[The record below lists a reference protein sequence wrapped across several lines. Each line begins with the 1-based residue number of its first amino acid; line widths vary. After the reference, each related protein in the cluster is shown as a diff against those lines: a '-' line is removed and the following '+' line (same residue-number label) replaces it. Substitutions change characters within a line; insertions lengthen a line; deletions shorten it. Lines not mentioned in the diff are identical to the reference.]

1 MTRAAERL
9 FALVRATLRNRMD
22 DASLFEGTDAAQWRE
37 IYDLS
42 SVQGVLAQAWDGMQ
56 LLPEAM
62 RPPRAL
68 RLQWAVNVERIEKVY
83 RRQERAIARLA
94 AFYREH
100 AIPMMLLKGYG
111 LSLFYPVPEHR
122 PCGDID
128 IWLFGRQPEAD
139 KLVAREWGV
148 PVDVHKE
155 HHTTFDVDGIMVE
168 NHYDFVNKETHASN
182 ARLERLFKQYAA
194 QPGESV
200 AVAGVAVYLP
210 SEQLNAL
217 FLLRHA
223 AVHFAAINIGLR
235 HVLDWCVFVAH
246 CHDRIDWPALYAVAR
261 ETRMVGFLNCLNALC
276 GGCPNCHRACT
287 SFPEQFIRHAFVRM
301 LGESEVLSRDKTAAG
316 VELDVCIPALRAA
329 VEPGSWYWHRN
340 LVERDREKRLLCER
354 KGIRLIT
361 VYDHYDET
369 AVPFDDCLV
378 TPCDLASRRNM
389 DKLVAVTKTLFG
401 AFGLDS
407 NLAAGEWETIRRRA
421 ELDSRRMTTEEF
433 RAELAGIN
441 DKIEIIGEYT
451 RASDKIRV
459 RCKVCNHEWS
469 VAPTTLRR
477 GSGCASC
484 AGRLKL
490 THERFVERLNL
501 LHPEI
506 VPLTEYV
513 NSQTRMTFECRACGH
528 VWSAQAYS
536 LIAKSR
542 SSGCRKCSVRAMLR
556 RRSRKVRCITTGEVF
571 DTLREA
577 AAKYGVSRSA
587 ISQCCSEPPKLK
599 RAGGREWEY
608 VDLLSGER

>member
-68 RLQWAVNVERIEKVY
+68 RLQWAVNVERIEKVS

-276 GGCPNCHRACT
+276 VDCLGLEAPSLPDFERDAELEKRVLDEILPGGFAHNRQSLRVVERLEKEGAGLNLT
-287 SFPEQFIRHAFVRM
+287 WEVRNGIERHTGGEDAATLEGQVVR
-301 LGESEVLSRDKTAAG
+301 LADKIAYINHDI
-316 VELDVCIPALRAA
+316 EDALRGGVIYPIDIPLEVSQVLGFTHGERINALVVDAISASRGQDRICQSPQVGEAMA
-329 VEPGSWYWHRN
+329 VLKEFMFANVYTNPIA
-340 LVERDREKRLLCER
+340 
-354 KGIRLIT
+354 KGEESKAQDMLKMLFGYYQKNPDELPADFQAIRLEEG
-361 VYDHYDET
+361 VDR
-369 AVPFDDCLV
+369 AVCDYIAGMTDPF
-378 TPCDLASRRNM
+378 
-389 DKLVAVTKTLFG
+389 AV
-401 AFGLDS
+401 S
-407 NLAAGEWETIRRRA
+407 
-421 ELDSRRMTTEEF
+421 
-433 RAELAGIN
+433 
-441 DKIEIIGEYT
+441 EYT
-451 RASDKIRV
+451 RLFIPMG
-459 RCKVCNHEWS
+459 W
-469 VAPTTLRR
+469 
-477 GSGCASC
+477 
-484 AGRLKL
+484 
-490 THERFVERLNL
+490 
-501 LHPEI
+501 
-506 VPLTEYV
+506 
-513 NSQTRMTFECRACGH
+513 
-528 VWSAQAYS
+528 
-536 LIAKSR
+536 
-542 SSGCRKCSVRAMLR
+542 
-556 RRSRKVRCITTGEVF
+556 
-571 DTLREA
+571 
-577 AAKYGVSRSA
+577 GV
-587 ISQCCSEPPKLK
+587 K
-599 RAGGREWEY
+599 
-608 VDLLSGER
+608 

>member
-1 MTRAAERL
+1 MRRWRRRTWCDDAGCRTTVRPRAG
-9 FALVRATLRNRMD
+9 

-223 AVHFAAINIGLR
+223 AVHFQKEGIVLR
-235 HVLDWCVFVAH
+235 HLCDWACFLTRHWDEIDHALFRTAMEDYRM
-246 CHDRIDWPALYAVAR
+246 DRFADL
-261 ETRMVGFLNCLNALC
+261 M
-276 GGCPNCHRACT
+276 
-287 SFPEQFIRHAFVRM
+287 
-301 LGESEVLSRDKTAAG
+301 TAAAMFWTG
-316 VELDVCIPALRAA
+316 ASSSRTATT
-329 VEPGSWYWHRN
+329 GS
-340 LVERDREKRLLCER
+340 
-354 KGIRLIT
+354 T
-361 VYDHYDET
+361 
-369 AVPFDDCLV
+369 
-378 TPCDLASRRNM
+378 
-389 DKLVAVTKTLFG
+389 
-401 AFGLDS
+401 
-407 NLAAGEWETIRRRA
+407 
-421 ELDSRRMTTEEF
+421 
-433 RAELAGIN
+433 
-441 DKIEIIGEYT
+441 
-451 RASDKIRV
+451 
-459 RCKVCNHEWS
+459 
-469 VAPTTLRR
+469 
-477 GSGCASC
+477 
-484 AGRLKL
+484 GRLC
-490 THERFVERLNL
+490 TPWPGR
-501 LHPEI
+501 P
-506 VPLTEYV
+506 
-513 NSQTRMTFECRACGH
+513 G
-528 VWSAQAYS
+528 WSGS
-536 LIAKSR
+536 
-542 SSGCRKCSVRAMLR
+542 
-556 RRSRKVRCITTGEVF
+556 
-571 DTLREA
+571 
-577 AAKYGVSRSA
+577 
-587 ISQCCSEPPKLK
+587 
-599 RAGGREWEY
+599 
-608 VDLLSGER
+608 

>member
-276 GGCPNCHRACT
+276 
-287 SFPEQFIRHAFVRM
+287 V
-301 LGESEVLSRDKTAAG
+301 AAWG
-316 VELDVCIPALRAA
+316 WRP
-329 VEPGSWYWHRN
+329 
-340 LVERDREKRLLCER
+340 
-354 KGIRLIT
+354 
-361 VYDHYDET
+361 
-369 AVPFDDCLV
+369 
-378 TPCDLASRRNM
+378 
-389 DKLVAVTKTLFG
+389 
-401 AFGLDS
+401 
-407 NLAAGEWETIRRRA
+407 
-421 ELDSRRMTTEEF
+421 
-433 RAELAGIN
+433 
-441 DKIEIIGEYT
+441 
-451 RASDKIRV
+451 
-459 RCKVCNHEWS
+459 
-469 VAPTTLRR
+469 
-477 GSGCASC
+477 
-484 AGRLKL
+484 
-490 THERFVERLNL
+490 
-501 LHPEI
+501 
-506 VPLTEYV
+506 
-513 NSQTRMTFECRACGH
+513 
-528 VWSAQAYS
+528 
-536 LIAKSR
+536 
-542 SSGCRKCSVRAMLR
+542 
-556 RRSRKVRCITTGEVF
+556 RRSRISNATPNSKSGCWTKSSPRRSPASSPKGCCAWSG
-571 DTLREA
+571 
-577 AAKYGVSRSA
+577 SRPA
-587 ISQCCSEPPKLK
+587 
-599 RAGGREWEY
+599 AGGRTAGNTGWSSTR
-608 VDLLSGER
+608 VLPAPSCVQSGRI

>member
-1 MTRAAERL
+1 MILDDKLLDEVTARAKTSERLRMNFNLHDSLDAKAQRLLNALEPGTALPVHRHPHTDETYVILRGRARRGQGRSLCAVGTGGHGAMTRAAERL

-276 GGCPNCHRACT
+276 VDCLGLEAPSLPDFERDAELEKRVLDEILSPAFSGEQPEGLLRVVRFKIRRWWANRWKHRLVFDEGLAG
-287 SFPEQFIRHAFVRM
+287 AFV
-301 LGESEVLSRDKTAAG
+301 
-316 VELDVCIPALRAA
+316 
-329 VEPGSWYWHRN
+329 H
-340 LVERDREKRLLCER
+340 
-354 KGIRLIT
+354 
-361 VYDHYDET
+361 
-369 AVPFDDCLV
+369 
-378 TPCDLASRRNM
+378 
-389 DKLVAVTKTLFG
+389 
-401 AFGLDS
+401 
-407 NLAAGEWETIRRRA
+407 
-421 ELDSRRMTTEEF
+421 
-433 RAELAGIN
+433 
-441 DKIEIIGEYT
+441 
-451 RASDKIRV
+451 
-459 RCKVCNHEWS
+459 
-469 VAPTTLRR
+469 
-477 GSGCASC
+477 
-484 AGRLKL
+484 
-490 THERFVERLNL
+490 
-501 LHPEI
+501 
-506 VPLTEYV
+506 
-513 NSQTRMTFECRACGH
+513 
-528 VWSAQAYS
+528 SAWAH
-536 LIAKSR
+536 
-542 SSGCRKCSVRAMLR
+542 
-556 RRSRKVRCITTGEVF
+556 
-571 DTLREA
+571 
-577 AAKYGVSRSA
+577 
-587 ISQCCSEPPKLK
+587 LK
-599 RAGGREWEY
+599 RPRSIAH
-608 VDLLSGER
+608 

>member
-200 AVAGVAVYLP
+200 AVAGVAVTC
-210 SEQLNAL
+210 
-217 FLLRHA
+217 LR
-223 AVHFAAINIGLR
+223 
-235 HVLDWCVFVAH
+235 
-246 CHDRIDWPALYAVAR
+246 
-261 ETRMVGFLNCLNALC
+261 
-276 GGCPNCHRACT
+276 
-287 SFPEQFIRHAFVRM
+287 S
-301 LGESEVLSRDKTAAG
+301 SS
-316 VELDVCIPALRAA
+316 
-329 VEPGSWYWHRN
+329 
-340 LVERDREKRLLCER
+340 
-354 KGIRLIT
+354 
-361 VYDHYDET
+361 
-369 AVPFDDCLV
+369 
-378 TPCDLASRRNM
+378 TPCSCCAMPPCISRRSTSACGM
-389 DKLVAVTKTLFG
+389 FWTG
-401 AFGLDS
+401 AS
-407 NLAAGEWETIRRRA
+407 S
-421 ELDSRRMTTEEF
+421 SRTATT
-433 RAELAGIN
+433 
-441 DKIEIIGEYT
+441 
-451 RASDKIRV
+451 
-459 RCKVCNHEWS
+459 
-469 VAPTTLRR
+469 
-477 GSGCASC
+477 GST
-484 AGRLKL
+484 GRLC
-490 THERFVERLNL
+490 TPWPGR
-501 LHPEI
+501 P
-506 VPLTEYV
+506 
-513 NSQTRMTFECRACGH
+513 G
-528 VWSAQAYS
+528 WSGS
-536 LIAKSR
+536 
-542 SSGCRKCSVRAMLR
+542 
-556 RRSRKVRCITTGEVF
+556 
-571 DTLREA
+571 
-577 AAKYGVSRSA
+577 
-587 ISQCCSEPPKLK
+587 
-599 RAGGREWEY
+599 
-608 VDLLSGER
+608 

>member
-168 NHYDFVNKETHASN
+168 NHYDLVNNETHSSNRRIEQPLKRFAS
-182 ARLERLFKQYAA
+182 R
-194 QPGESV
+194 PGESV
-200 AVAGVAVYLP
+200 ELGGVPVDLP
-210 SEQLNAL
+210 SVPFNAL

-235 HVLDWCVFVAH
+235 HVLDWYVFIERNAGK
-246 CHDRIDWPALYAVAR
+246 IDWEELHELAR
-261 ETRMVGFLNCLNALC
+261 EANMDRFLECLNAICTEEL
-276 GGCPNCHRACT
+276 GLDPSLLPPFAVDPKLKERVLNEILSPEFSAPKPTGLLPNMWFKTRRWWANRWKHRIVYDEGLAG
-287 SFPEQFIRHAFVRM
+287 AFV
-301 LGESEVLSRDKTAAG
+301 
-316 VELDVCIPALRAA
+316 
-329 VEPGSWYWHRN
+329 N
-340 LVERDREKRLLCER
+340 
-354 KGIRLIT
+354 
-361 VYDHYDET
+361 
-369 AVPFDDCLV
+369 
-378 TPCDLASRRNM
+378 
-389 DKLVAVTKTLFG
+389 
-401 AFGLDS
+401 
-407 NLAAGEWETIRRRA
+407 
-421 ELDSRRMTTEEF
+421 
-433 RAELAGIN
+433 
-441 DKIEIIGEYT
+441 
-451 RASDKIRV
+451 
-459 RCKVCNHEWS
+459 
-469 VAPTTLRR
+469 
-477 GSGCASC
+477 
-484 AGRLKL
+484 
-490 THERFVERLNL
+490 
-501 LHPEI
+501 
-506 VPLTEYV
+506 
-513 NSQTRMTFECRACGH
+513 
-528 VWSAQAYS
+528 
-536 LIAKSR
+536 
-542 SSGCRKCSVRAMLR
+542 SVRAH
-556 RRSRKVRCITTGEVF
+556 
-571 DTLREA
+571 
-577 AAKYGVSRSA
+577 
-587 ISQCCSEPPKLK
+587 LK
-599 RAGGREWEY
+599 RPKSISA
-608 VDLLSGER
+608 